1 VATTLTTPQSQGLA
15 PEYKQSW
22 VSGFVNSYLFGKLL
36 KTIFTIFVVT
46 TLIFFLIR
54 LLPGNPIEQMMT
66 QLVNEQGLTMAEARD
81 RAASLFTIDLNKP
94 FYLQYLEYLRNTLRG
109 DFGNSLLSPGTTVA
123 SIILKFLPWTLF
135 SVGIGLILSFIV
147 GMLLGM
153 IMAYNRD
160 TWIDHVLTVF
170 ASVFSS
176 VPDYLI
182 GLMAVVWLGIQ
193 WQLVPIG
200 AMRGSLSPNTIPG
213 PTWAFI
219 SDAFFHAALPIGTY
233 FITSVG
239 RWMLSMKGSTLS
251 TLGEDYVTVAR
262 ARGLKDWRITTA
274 YIGRN
279 ASLPL
284 FTQLALSI
292 GFIVGGSLLIERIF
306 VYQGIGLSLGN
317 AIGRR
322 DYTVMQG
329 IFLVITLAVIF
340 ANFFADLLYSWLD
353 PRIKLGKQG

>member
-1 VATTLTTPQSQGLA
+1 MATTLTTPQSQGLA

-160 TWIDHVLTVF
+160 TWID
-170 ASVFSS
+170 S
-176 VPDYLI
+176 
-182 GLMAVVWLGIQ
+182 
-193 WQLVPIG
+193 G
-200 AMRGSLSPNTIPG
+200 A
-213 PTWAFI
+213 
-219 SDAFFHAALPIGTY
+219 
-233 FITSVG
+233 
-239 RWMLSMKGSTLS
+239 
-251 TLGEDYVTVAR
+251 AR
-262 ARGLKDWRITTA
+262 
-274 YIGRN
+274 
-279 ASLPL
+279 S
-284 FTQLALSI
+284 
-292 GFIVGGSLLIERIF
+292 
-306 VYQGIGLSLGN
+306 
-317 AIGRR
+317 
-322 DYTVMQG
+322 
-329 IFLVITLAVIF
+329 
-340 ANFFADLLYSWLD
+340 
-353 PRIKLGKQG
+353 